1 MTKEQKIEWLRN
13 ASAEELLK
21 QYETSARW
29 ANDPFE
35 FAKHFD
41 GKVTIENIIDDY
53 HLAKEEVIRR
63 MTK

>member
-1 MTKEQKIEWLRN
+1 MTREQKIEWLRN
-13 ASAEELLK
+13 ASTEELLK

-35 FAKHFD
+35 FARRYNR
-41 GKVTIENIIDDY
+41 TAEEAIENY
-53 HLAKEEVIRR
+53 HMAREEVIRR